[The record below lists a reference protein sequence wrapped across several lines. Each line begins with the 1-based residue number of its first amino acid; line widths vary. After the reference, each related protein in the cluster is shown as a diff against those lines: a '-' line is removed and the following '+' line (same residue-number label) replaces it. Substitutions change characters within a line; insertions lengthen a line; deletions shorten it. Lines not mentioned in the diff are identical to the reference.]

1 MDMAQMDKLR
11 VLLDYWIRH
20 NEEHGAEFREWAEK
34 AKGSGEI
41 AVHDDLMKAHDETQK
56 ANTSLLRALEKLTGE
71 KQD

>member
-20 NEEHGAEFREWAEK
+20 NEEHGAEFKEWAEK
-34 AKGSGEI
+34 AQGLGET
-41 AVHDDLMKAHDETQK
+41 AVYDDLMKAHDETQK
-56 ANTSLLRALEKLTGE
+56 ANTSLLRALEKLTGK